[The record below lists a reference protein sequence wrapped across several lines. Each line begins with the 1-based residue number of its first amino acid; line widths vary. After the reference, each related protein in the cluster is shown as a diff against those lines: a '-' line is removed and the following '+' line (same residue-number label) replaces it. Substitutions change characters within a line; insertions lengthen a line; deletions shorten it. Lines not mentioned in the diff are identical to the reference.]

1 VAWDRDR
8 LPQAQRELRDT
19 PGVTVLIYDQQCANE
34 ARRLRKR
41 GKLPVR
47 PTRVLINPEVC
58 EGCGDCGRK
67 SNCLSVQ
74 PLETELGL
82 KRRIDQTSCNTD
94 YSCLDGDCPSF
105 VTVEVDP
112 AARRRVE
119 TPTPPA
125 VPDPAPAEAR
135 ATCNVFF
142 AGVGGTGVVTVN
154 QVLATAAL
162 LDGMQVSTLDQTGM
176 SQKAGPVVSHLRL
189 ARAEL
194 EPANRVGHGQADCY
208 LALDVLTGSEP
219 RHLAHADPGRTA
231 AFVSTTEVPTGP
243 MVEGSYA
250 AGFPARE
257 DLLARIGASTREL
270 FDLDT
275 FAAAEALFGHT
286 TPSHFLLIG
295 AAFQAGA
302 LPIPADAI
310 ERAVELNGV
319 GVADNLA
326 AFRWGR
332 VAIAD
337 PTAFTDAVTRR
348 AARPRPAHSLP
359 DSPLAGPTREAAAV
373 RVPQLDAYGG
383 ATLVRTYLDAVEAA
397 WQAERRVTD
406 RTAFSEAV
414 AIGLHRARV

>member
-1 VAWDRDR
+1 
-8 LPQAQRELRDT
+8 
-19 PGVTVLIYDQQCANE
+19 
-34 ARRLRKR
+34 
-41 GKLPVR
+41 
-47 PTRVLINPEVC
+47 
-58 EGCGDCGRK
+58 
-67 SNCLSVQ
+67 
-74 PLETELGL
+74 
-82 KRRIDQTSCNTD
+82 
-94 YSCLDGDCPSF
+94 
-105 VTVEVDP
+105 
-112 AARRRVE
+112 
-119 TPTPPA
+119 
-125 VPDPAPAEAR
+125 
-135 ATCNVFF
+135 
-142 AGVGGTGVVTVN
+142 
-154 QVLATAAL
+154 
-162 LDGMQVSTLDQTGM
+162 
-176 SQKAGPVVSHLRL
+176 
-189 ARAEL
+189 
-194 EPANRVGHGQADCY
+194 
-208 LALDVLTGSEP
+208 
-219 RHLAHADPGRTA
+219 
-231 AFVSTTEVPTGP
+231 

-373 RVPQLDAYGG
+373 RVPQFDAYGG

-414 AIGLHRARV
+414 AIGLHRARVYKDEYEVARLLTAPDFLASIGEELPGVRKVHFRLHPPLLRSLGLSQKFAVDARWGRPFLRTLARLRFLRGTPFDPFGYTHVRRVERALARDYAALCAALTGSLRPETYEHAVDVARAIELVKGYEGIKLGNLERYRERLAELGAAPDA